1 MLNWISQHWHT
12 FWQTLGRLARAPIST
27 LLAILVMGTTLCLPA
42 GLYLMLHSLNRLQ
55 GVIHENPQ
63 VTIFMKILSNSS
75 DIQQVNGLLNQD
87 PKVKDYK
94 FIPKNE
100 ALKSL
105 AQRSGITDLLA
116 GLPSNPLPDAFVVRL
131 KNSTPENIAYFKNSV
146 MNWPSVDSVQ
156 YDAIWAQRLAAL
168 ISLGRNFIILISVLL
183 AFTVSVI
190 IGNTI
195 RLQIASRQAEIEVSI
210 LIGATR
216 RFIRRPF
223 LYFGALQGLASGLI
237 AWGILELCLMAIN
250 VKISAFS
257 NLYGSIFILHSFS
270 PSAIAVLLASSSVAG
285 WLGAIF
291 GTSYAIK
298 NI

>member
-1 MLNWISQHWHT
+1 
-12 FWQTLGRLARAPIST
+12 
-27 LLAILVMGTTLCLPA
+27 
-42 GLYLMLHSLNRLQ
+42 
-55 GVIHENPQ
+55 
-63 VTIFMKILSNSS
+63 MKILSNSS

-87 PKVKDYK
+87 TEVKDYK

-146 MNWPSVDSVQ
+146 LNWPSVDSVQ

-237 AWGILELCLMAIN
+237 AWGILQLCLMAIN

-270 PSAIAVLLASSSVAG
+270 PSAIAVLLAGSSVAG